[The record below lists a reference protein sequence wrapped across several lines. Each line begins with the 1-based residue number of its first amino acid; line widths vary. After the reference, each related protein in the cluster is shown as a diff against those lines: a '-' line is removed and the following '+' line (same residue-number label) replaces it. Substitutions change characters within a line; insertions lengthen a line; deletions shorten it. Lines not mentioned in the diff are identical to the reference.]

1 MLVNIIFWP
10 VIATPMFIVLV
21 FSKEQSTALMYVYY
35 LANWTVVILT
45 LVSLIVLIQ
54 SFMKLKRQSQ
64 QINLDFNILMMKL
77 YIAAFTCLLASVPCF
92 LAAVLFPKE
101 KVSSI
106 SQVVVTLFSF
116 LNECIL
122 FFIFM
127 SMCNYAD
134 LQKKY

>member
-1 MLVNIIFWP
+1 MLVNTIFWP

-77 YIAAFTCLLASVPCF
+77 YIAAFACLLASVPCF
-92 LAAVLFPKE
+92 LAAVLFP
-101 KVSSI
+101 
-106 SQVVVTLFSF
+106 
-116 LNECIL
+116 N
-122 FFIFM
+122 
-127 SMCNYAD
+127 
-134 LQKKY
+134 